1 MSNERLSP
9 SVVLSAVQPDYP
21 RLAQPW
27 RIVSPDRGGGGRG
40 GEGRDDDDDDV
51 GLLAILQGSCQGYIC
66 LQGFQLGSSG
76 EGGHHMFSW
85 AAQREGEGVLE
96 PSEQPWLF

>member
-27 RIVSPDRGGGGRG
+27 IMVSPDRGGGGG
-40 GEGRDDDDDDV
+40 KGRDDDDDDV

-66 LQGFQLGSSG
+66 LQGFQLGSSR
-76 EGGHHMFSW
+76 EVGGPH
-85 AAQREGEGVLE
+85 V
-96 PSEQPWLF
+96 